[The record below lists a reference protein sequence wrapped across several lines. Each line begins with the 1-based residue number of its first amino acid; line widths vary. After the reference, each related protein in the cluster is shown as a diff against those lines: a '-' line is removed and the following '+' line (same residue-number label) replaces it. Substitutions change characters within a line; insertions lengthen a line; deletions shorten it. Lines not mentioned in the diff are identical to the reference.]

1 MGDLR
6 VPPPPPL
13 PPLLYETPL
22 KVIYNVVCYFS
33 CTVSISNRL
42 LHAIRRVETG
52 GEADP
57 LTAVGDNGASLGP
70 YQISEAYYNDAVE
83 QTSSLQDNGRTYQNV
98 RGAGS
103 CAYSE
108 MVIQAYM
115 DRYATAAI
123 LGRTAT
129 EEDIARIHD
138 GGPNGYQE
146 ESTVSFW
153 NLVQP
158 MLVNHGRPCTSQCM
172 SRCVNP
178 AP

>member
-1 MGDLR
+1 MKPR
-6 VPPPPPL
+6 SHI
-13 PPLLYETPL
+13 
-22 KVIYNVVCYFS
+22 IYNVVCYYFYS
-33 CTVSISNRL
+33 IVSISNRL

-57 LTAVGDNGASLGP
+57 LTAVGDGGASLGP
-70 YQISEAYYNDAVE
+70 YQISEAYYDDAVE
-83 QTSSLQDNGRTYQNV
+83 QTPSLQDNGRTYQNV
-98 RGAGS
+98 MGAGS

-115 DRYATAAI
+115 DRYATVAR

-129 EEDIARIHD
+129 EEDIARIHN

-146 ESTVSFW
+146 ASTIPYW

-158 MLVNHGRPCTSQCM
+158 MLVNHGRPCTSQCIN
-172 SRCVNP
+172 RCVNR
-178 AP
+178 